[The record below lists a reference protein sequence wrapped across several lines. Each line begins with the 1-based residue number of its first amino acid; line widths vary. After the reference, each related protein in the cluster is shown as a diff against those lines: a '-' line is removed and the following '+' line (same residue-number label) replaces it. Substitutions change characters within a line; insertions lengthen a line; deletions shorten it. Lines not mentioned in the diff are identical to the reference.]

1 MKIICAPKDYEFPIQ
16 ANNLNVELYGQSGQP
31 ERGSAGTMISKE
43 ILKQGLIATPRAW
56 DFLTLALSVMAADLA
71 GHRRSS
77 PDGWT
82 RDFNLSVAVTDPD
95 FWNSQRKTL
104 EAALAFLT
112 TDRWSIQF
120 LEGGFTQN
128 LPINP
133 QLPNEDCVVLLSG
146 GLDSLIGTIDLA
158 AAGKTPFAVSHIVRG
173 DAEKQKSFAQQINN
187 GLKHLQLNHNAR
199 VPNPEQP
206 PSQRSRSIIFLAYGI
221 LAATTLSQYQE
232 GDIITLYV
240 CENGFISVNPPLTGA
255 RIGSLSTRT
264 THPVFLNR
272 IQAILDAA
280 DLRVRIVN
288 PYACKTKGEMLIQC
302 ADQTLLAAIAS
313 TSTSCG
319 RFKRFGY
326 KHCGR
331 CLPCQIRRSAFLT
344 WGEPDKTDYVYTEL
358 GINDVEHAGFDD
370 VRSAAMA
377 IAEVQHEGIDSWL
390 GTALSSRILGNVDSL
405 KAVVGRGL
413 NELAAL
419 HQKYGVQ

>member
-1 MKIICAPKDYEFPIQ
+1 MKMICAPKDYEFPMQ
-16 ANNLNVELYGQSGQP
+16 TNSLNVELYGQSGQP
-31 ERGSAGTMISKE
+31 GRGSAGTMIAKE
-43 ILKQGLIATPRAW
+43 ILKQGLFATPRAW
-56 DFLTLALSVMAADLA
+56 DFLTLAISIMAADLA

-82 RDFNLSVAVTDPD
+82 REFNMSVAVTDPD
-95 FWNSQRKTL
+95 FWNSQRKSL

-120 LEGGFTQN
+120 VEGGFAQN
-128 LPINP
+128 LPLKLQRP
-133 QLPNEDCVVLLSG
+133 KEDCVVLLSG
-146 GLDSLIGTIDLA
+146 GLDSLIGTIDLVN
-158 AAGKTPFAVSHIVRG
+158 AGKTPFAVSQTVRG
-173 DAEKQKSFAQQINN
+173 DKKKQKSFAQQINN

-221 LAATTLSQYQE
+221 LAATTLSQYE
-232 GDIITLYV
+232 KGDVITLYV

-264 THPVFLNR
+264 THPIFLR
-272 IQAILDAA
+272 GIQAILDAS

-288 PYACKTKGEMLIQC
+288 PYAYKTKGEMLIEC
-302 ADQTLLAAIAS
+302 ADQTLLTAIAS

-331 CLPCQIRRSAFLT
+331 CLPCQIRRSAFLA
-344 WGEPDKTDYVYTEL
+344 WGKPDETDYFYTDL
-358 GINDVEHAGFDD
+358 GINDMEHAGFDD

-377 IAEVQHEGIDSWL
+377 ISEVQIEGLDSWL
-390 GTALSSRILGNVDSL
+390 GSALSSRILENADSL
-405 KAVVGRGL
+405 KAVLERGL
-413 NELAAL
+413 KELAAL